1 LDHTRLLPGDLA
13 VTTNGIH
20 IMAYLGGNR
29 WIEADPV
36 AARVIS
42 AKAPSDEIGWF
53 DTPMRIVRWS
63 LLE

>member
-1 LDHTRLLPGDLA
+1 
-13 VTTNGIH
+13 
-20 IMAYLGGNR
+20 MAYLGGNR

-42 AKAPSDEIGWF
+42 AEAPSDEIGWF